1 MRSEKQ
7 KEEIPFFFLHF
18 SRFFRTFAAHI
29 VYIIIMYSDM
39 KIETKITE
47 AVKAIVEEL
56 YGVAVEDKLVQLGQ
70 TRPEF
75 EGQLTLVVFP
85 FTKMS
90 HKAPEQ
96 TAREIGPGCRQ
107 PRRRRAGEAHTVRPR
122 GNPHRRTACTAIRHA
137 GVCHR
142 LITVPPT
149 AIR

>member
-96 TAREIGPGCRQ
+96 TAREIGERLGGEGDLPVLFPYRGGNDDEGQRLAAEEGE
-107 PRRRRAGEAHTVRPR
+107 PDAGRPEK
-122 GNPHRRTACTAIRHA
+122 AAE
-137 GVCHR
+137 
-142 LITVPPT
+142 
-149 AIR
+149 